1 MPIAGYIPHSIL
13 NGKTLVL
20 KDTSS
25 PVAEAFRSLRSRIQ
39 FFTKEVKSPVI
50 LITSS
55 IPGEGKSFT
64 AINLAAIYSLTG
76 KKTLLIDF
84 DLRIPSLSKEF
95 GVTNEQGLST
105 WLIGR
110 DQLPEI
116 IKKTPYENLDFLP
129 SGSIPPNPAE
139 LIGSDKTAALFSQL
153 RDQYD
158 FIVVDSAPIGTI
170 SDSLSLTAFADA
182 TLILVRHGKTISRFL
197 SSTLEGVKANGITSV
212 SLILNDINQDS
223 WKYRYGYK
231 NVNRYEYVYRSFK
244 HK

>member
-1 MPIAGYIPHSIL
+1 MRPFSG
-13 NGKTLVL
+13 
-20 KDTSS
+20 
-25 PVAEAFRSLRSRIQ
+25 SR
-39 FFTKEVKSPVI
+39 
-50 LITSS
+50 
-55 IPGEGKSFT
+55 
-64 AINLAAIYSLTG
+64 

-95 GVTNEQGLST
+95 GISNEQGLST

-110 DQLPEI
+110 DQLTEI

-182 TLILVRHGKTISRFL
+182 TLILVRHGKTIF
-197 SSTLEGVKANGITSV
+197 AF
-212 SLILNDINQDS
+212 
-223 WKYRYGYK
+223 
-231 NVNRYEYVYRSFK
+231 SFQYT
-244 HK
+244 